1 MKPKPMPVPMQT
13 IATLTKSCDEPTPTV
28 VSIAVPTSR
37 NANDATHIR
46 RYPIR
51 STTGDPIAEPMTTAS
66 IIGVRTRPAS
76 VADDCSTTTTKSGR
90 NETIANI
97 TMPRGTLI
105 TLDAR
110 NAGTRKRL
118 KGISGSVARRSATMN
133 ATSRIALPTNAPMIT
148 GEPHA

>member
-1 MKPKPMPVPMQT
+1 
-13 IATLTKSCDEPTPTV
+13 
-28 VSIAVPTSR
+28 
-37 NANDATHIR
+37 
-46 RYPIR
+46 
-51 STTGDPIAEPMTTAS
+51 MTTAS

-76 VADDCSTTTTKSGR
+76 VADDCNTTTTKSGR

-110 NAGTRKRL
+110 SAGTWKRL

-133 ATSRIALPTNAPMIT
+133 ATRRIALLTNAPMIT
-148 GEPHA
+148 GEPQA